1 MNGFIVIDRNIED
14 WRWWGNPTAMGIWL
28 LILVK
33 ANWKDGFFQGEP
45 IPRGSFATSL
55 PNLAMEIGLSESTVR
70 RWLKRFEEDGQ
81 IEQKVTNRYRVIK
94 VLNYAKYQDIPDDRV
109 NSQMTG
115 QATGLV
121 TGLVTGQ
128 MTPNRTNKQSNKET
142 NIDTYTAEAKLVIDY
157 FNRKTGKALKYTE
170 GNMRHIRQ
178 RMREGFKLSDFEKV
192 IDRKYKEWHG
202 SPKMQKFLRPETL
215 FGSKFDSYLNEDD
228 ASDGS
233 TGVRIDTPDWYKRVQ
248 SEGLPAEEKADAAL
262 IEEFERMKRSMNK

>member
-14 WRWWGNPTAMGIWL
+14 WQWWCNVNAMGIWMYL
-28 LILVK
+28 LVK
-33 ANWKDGFFQGEP
+33 ANWKDGYWHGIEVK
-45 IPRGSFATSL
+45 RGSLITSKAKMADLLHLNRRTIDHWLKVFADAGQITYQCTS
-55 PNLAMEIGLSESTVR
+55 NYTAITIVNYDKYQFSESDTA
-70 RWLKRFEEDGQ
+70 Q
-81 IEQKVTNRYRVIK
+81 VT
-94 VLNYAKYQDIPDDRV
+94 A
-109 NSQMTG
+109 
-115 QATGLV
+115 QATAQPSAQP
-121 TGLVTGQ
+121 TAH
-128 MTPNRTNKQSNKET
+128 NRIKQQGNKEI

-157 FNRKTGKALKYTE
+157 FNRRTGKALKYTE

-233 TGVRIDTPDWYKRVQ
+233 TGVRIDTPDWYKRMQ
-248 SEGLPAEEKADAAL
+248 TDGLPAEEKADAAL
-262 IEEFERMKRSMNK
+262 IEEFERMKRSMK

>member
-1 MNGFIVIDRNIED
+1 MNGFIVIDRKMLEWKFAQHPSAVTLWIH
-14 WRWWGNPTAMGIWL
+14 IL
-28 LILVK
+28 LK
-33 ANWKDGFFQGEP
+33 ANWRDMHFLGEL
-45 IPRGSFATSL
+45 IPRGSLATSL
-55 PNLAMEIGLSESTVR
+55 PNLALETGLSESTVR
-70 RWLKRFEEDGQ
+70 RWLKRFEENSQ

-94 VLNYAKYQDIPDDRV
+94 VLNYSAYQDIPEEGVNSQV

-115 QATGLV
+115 QMNSQV
-121 TGLVTGQ
+121 NSQV
-128 MTPNRTNKQSNKET
+128 TPNLTNKQINKET
-142 NIDTYTAEAKLVIDY
+142 NNTYTAEAKLVIDY

-170 GNMRHIRQ
+170 GNMKHIRQ

-192 IDRKYKEWHG
+192 IDRKYREWHG

-248 SEGLPAEEKADAAL
+248 TDGLPAEEKADAAL
-262 IEEFERMKRSMNK
+262 IEEFERMKRSMK